1 MNAEGFETVLT
12 PCAGETITF
21 APSLEKGR
29 RGKAG
34 FSKTTNMFYK
44 TLVSVHNLQP
54 GPSVLE
60 STSVRFQY
68 GVFFDHKSHHAIQG
82 SNKRKDQLGA

>member
-1 MNAEGFETVLT
+1 MLT
-12 PCAGETITF
+12 PCTGQTTTF
-21 APSLEKGR
+21 TPSLEKGR
-29 RGKAG
+29 RCKVGLSG
-34 FSKTTNMFYK
+34 PTNMSYK